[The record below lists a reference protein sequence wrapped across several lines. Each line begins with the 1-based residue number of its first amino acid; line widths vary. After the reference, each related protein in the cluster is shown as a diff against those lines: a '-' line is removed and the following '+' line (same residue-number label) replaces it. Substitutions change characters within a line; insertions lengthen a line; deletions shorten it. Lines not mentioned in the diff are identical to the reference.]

1 MKTIYSLLYLIIFIS
16 VPCFSQ
22 NQQTPNKEK
31 FSDQLFMDNNVYYQ
45 LKKYSNNNTILIVDP
60 NNFLTRKE
68 LTYNNK
74 ELKILVVPEKKEGFD
89 FLIKKIIIN
98 ENLAFVAMWN
108 KDSVT
113 ALCFYPFLSE
123 FTPGKWVFEEIT
135 TRSIK

>member
-1 MKTIYSLLYLIIFIS
+1 MKTTYSFIYLIIFIS
-16 VPCFSQ
+16 FPCFSQ
-22 NQQTPNKEK
+22 NKQTPDKEK
-31 FSDQLFMDNNVYYQ
+31 FSDQLFMDKNVYYK
-45 LKKYSNNNTILIVDP
+45 LKKYSSNNTILIVDP

-74 ELKILVVPEKKEGFD
+74 DLKILVVPEKKEGFD

-123 FTPGKWVFEEIT
+123 FTPDKWIFEEIT